1 MPLQNRVDP
10 WGKLI
15 ETSARGTLLGN
26 RGILHNDRKQI
37 VKTYQHQNWVTCRLQ
52 FKGRKRI
59 LMSPHKYTELFFLD
73 EATAFAAGH
82 RPCAECRG
90 ERYLEFK
97 DYWVRANLD
106 QPLGAVKASDIS
118 RIMHKERI
126 SKKEKLTFKA
136 NLKEL
141 PDGSIFSQSGSAYI
155 IFADRIY
162 LWSFEGY
169 CADDRLNLTG
179 EVDVLTPKS
188 VINTFNLGFKPEIH
202 NSVFQ

>member
-10 WGKLI
+10 WGKLSA
-15 ETSARGTLLGN
+15 TPARGTLLGN
-26 RGILHNDRKQI
+26 RGILHDERKQI
-37 VKTYQHQNWVTCRLQ
+37 VRAYQHQNWVTCRLQ

-82 RPCAECRG
+82 RPCAECRR

-97 DYWVRANLD
+97 DYWVRANLN
-106 QPLGAVKASDIS
+106 QSLETVKASEIS

-126 SKKEKLTFKA
+126 KKKEKLTFSA

-141 PDGSIFSQSGSAYI
+141 PSGSVFSQSGSAYLK
-155 IFADRIY
+155 FTNRIH

-169 CADDRLNLTG
+169 RSVDDLSLPDK
-179 EVDVLTPKS
+179 VDVLTPKS
-188 VINTFNLGFKPEIH
+188 VVRAFKLGFKPEIH
-202 NSVFQ
+202 DSVY